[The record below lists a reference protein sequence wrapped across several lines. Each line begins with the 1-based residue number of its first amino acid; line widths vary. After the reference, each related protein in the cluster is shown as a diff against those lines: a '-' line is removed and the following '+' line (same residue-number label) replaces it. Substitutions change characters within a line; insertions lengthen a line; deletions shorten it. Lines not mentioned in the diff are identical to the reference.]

1 MRPGREKSPW
11 LTSYGIK
18 TRSAVFLTPDFGCC
32 HAPGSCPAC
41 RDGAG
46 RVRGYAAA
54 APCAAAASFC
64 QSLLP
69 RHLALVVRAERPL
82 AAGRSEGTSPRCLR
96 PAVHCAA
103 VQRLD
108 GGPGARFRRP
118 FIGGRKLGRHDTPVD
133 DRRSALLERRD
144 VLYFGLRRSGAAL
157 RTGAITHHSRS
168 RHGLGFIAV
177 VIGYLPVLYQLFSR
191 REAAVIRLDGRAGSP
206 PTALGLLQRH
216 G

>member
-82 AAGRSEGTSPRCLR
+82 AAGRSEGTSSRCLR
-96 PAVHCAA
+96 AAVHGAA

-108 GGPGARFRRP
+108 GGPYARLRRP
-118 FIGGRKLGRHDTPVD
+118 FMGGREWGGTTPRSTIGDHLYLSGVTFFTLGYGDIVP
-133 DRRSALLERRD
+133 
-144 VLYFGLRRSGAAL
+144 RSGPARLLTILEAG
-157 RTGAITHHSRS
+157 T
-168 RHGLGFIAV
+168 GLGFIAV